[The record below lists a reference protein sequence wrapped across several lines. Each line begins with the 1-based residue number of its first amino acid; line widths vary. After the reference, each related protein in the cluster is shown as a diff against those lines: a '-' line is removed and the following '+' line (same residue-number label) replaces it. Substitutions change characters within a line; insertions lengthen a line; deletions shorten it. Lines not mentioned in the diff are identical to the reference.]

1 MKATL
6 ALFTVIVVLNSMALS
21 AKTLIDF
28 TGSEY
33 STNDWFEVSDTTR
46 SVGKSLAVINVQ
58 KTQQYQQGVFF
69 TLLNPQPGNKIFWK
83 YY

>member
-69 TLLNPQPGNKIFWK
+69 TLLKSATR
-83 YY
+83 